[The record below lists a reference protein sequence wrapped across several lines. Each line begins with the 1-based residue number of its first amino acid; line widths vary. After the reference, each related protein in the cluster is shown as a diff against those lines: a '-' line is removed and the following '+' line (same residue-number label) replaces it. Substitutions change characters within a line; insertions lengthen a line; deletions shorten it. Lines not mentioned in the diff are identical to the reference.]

1 VVGIFS
7 FSELALRGAAV
18 QMVAHGISVAAL
30 FVLVG
35 AVEHRA
41 LKRGIDDFG
50 GIAGRA
56 PILATLFIAAALASA
71 ALPGTANFAGE
82 FLLLMGIFSPK
93 QWWIGAIAGLSTIL
107 TAVYL
112 LRLVQRWFYG
122 ANRGEPTVLPD
133 LSPREVLAVV
143 PLLALSLFFGFYPK
157 PISDQAGVAASRLGA
172 DARRIAS
179 GAPAPVAAVETK
191 DAHVAR

>member
-1 VVGIFS
+1 
-7 FSELALRGAAV
+7 
-18 QMVAHGISVAAL
+18 VAAL

-35 AVEHRA
+35 ALESRA

-50 GIAGRA
+50 GLAGRA
-56 PILATLFIAAALASA
+56 PILATLFIGAALASA

-82 FLLLMGIFSPK
+82 FLLLMGVFQPR
-93 QWWIGAIAGLSTIL
+93 QWWIAAIAGLSTIL

-122 ANRGEPTVLPD
+122 PRRADLAVLPD
-133 LSPREVLAVV
+133 LGVREVVTVA

-157 PISDQAGVAASRLGA
+157 PISDQAGTVASRLGA
-172 DARRIAS
+172 EARRVAS
-179 GAPAPVAAVETK
+179 GAPAPVAVVETK
-191 DAHVAR
+191 DAHAAR